1 MVSLKVENSRL
12 RNQLIS
18 KQNNRPRW
26 SDSEKY
32 SYVEEFSHS
41 KSRES
46 NSPQIRRHPDT
57 SGVSAVSSIIAQ
69 GNLIN

>member
-32 SYVEEFSHS
+32 SSVEEFSNS

-46 NSPQIRRHPDT
+46 NSPQIRRPDT